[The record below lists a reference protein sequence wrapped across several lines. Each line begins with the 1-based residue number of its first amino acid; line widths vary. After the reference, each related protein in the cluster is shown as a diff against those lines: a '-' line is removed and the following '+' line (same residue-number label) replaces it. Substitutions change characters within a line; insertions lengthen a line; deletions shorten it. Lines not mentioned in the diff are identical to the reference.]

1 MFRLPRS
8 TSDASLFRRYLEL
21 TMPPGA
27 LEALFQPVLKILAQ
41 RTQPHQEPL
50 KLAGL
55 LFAGDHAVARRH
67 GVSAFPAEVT
77 PQMVANIVR
86 GGAAVSQL
94 AQRRAAPLWVCD
106 VGIAQGFDSLLA
118 IPSNENVHFERANLH
133 GVFPSDG
140 FGEGARDI
148 TTQAALSLHAHQH
161 CWDVGARLA
170 EEAIR
175 ASGCDVVFLGEMG
188 IGNTTPASAI
198 SAYLLGMTADACTG
212 RGTGVSDAVWQSK
225 KRVVEMALERVRKD
239 GTVSRV
245 QSLND
250 AHVLLQELG
259 GAELSALAGAAWRAA
274 EMGRMVLLD
283 GVIVTA
289 AVAPFAIAEKSFS
302 AWLLASHESAEPV
315 HKSLLHAL
323 GLNPLLKLGLR
334 LGEGSG
340 AALAAGLLQD
350 ADALLRGMA
359 TFSSAGVSSGDSL

>member
-1 MFRLPRS
+1 MLSSPRFYS
-8 TSDASLFRRYLEL
+8 EAYLYRRYLEL

-41 RTQPHQEPL
+41 RTEPDTAPL
-50 KLAGL
+50 KIAGL

-77 PQMVANIVR
+77 PQMVVNIVQ

-118 IPSNENVHFERANLH
+118 IPSSPHVHFERANLH
-133 GVFPSDG
+133 DVFPEEG
-140 FGEGARDI
+140 YEEGARDM
-148 TTQAALSLHAHQH
+148 TALPALSQKAHQH
-161 CWDVGARLA
+161 CWNAGARLA

-175 ASGCDVVFLGEMG
+175 TSGCDVVFLGEMG
-188 IGNTTPASAI
+188 IGNTTPASVI
-198 SAYLLGMTADACTG
+198 SACLLGISADEATG
-212 RGTGVSDAVWQSK
+212 RGTGISDEGWK
-225 KRVVEMALERVRKD
+225 KKKQVVEKALGRLREEGKA
-239 GTVSRV
+239 TRV
-245 QSLND
+245 QTLAD
-250 AHVLLQELG
+250 AHALLQQVG

-274 EMGRMVLLD
+274 ELGRMVLLD

-289 AVAPFAIAEKSFS
+289 AIAPLALAESAFS
-302 AWLLASHESAEPV
+302 AWLMASHESAEPV
-315 HKSLLHAL
+315 HRSLLAAL